1 MDFCARFRN
10 WIHTSDATDFYGH
23 LSPDSKK
30 TVRNRIKNMLTHLEQ
45 LAKEDEG
52 KAKRELF
59 KGSSAGAGSSSQAVT
74 TPKKKKCKRE
84 NAFVPS
90 PDGGLAADHPD
101 RDGKRSSAAV
111 YVDTPP
117 KKQGKAKLADRF

>member
-1 MDFCARFRN
+1 MSCRWDPAG
-10 WIHTSDATDFYGH
+10 ATTHRGH
-23 LSPDSKK
+23 NCGWRAHGP
-30 TVRNRIKNMLTHLEQ
+30 HLDQ

-74 TPKKKKCKRE
+74 TPKKKKSKRE